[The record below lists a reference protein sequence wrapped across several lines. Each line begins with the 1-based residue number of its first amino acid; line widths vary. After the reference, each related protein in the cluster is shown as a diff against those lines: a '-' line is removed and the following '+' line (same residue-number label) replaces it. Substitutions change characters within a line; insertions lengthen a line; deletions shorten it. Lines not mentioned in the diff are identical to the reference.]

1 MNDELTPLGRA
12 ERALQDSE
20 TRLQQVLDNSSAVV
34 FAKDSQGRYLFV
46 NREFE
51 RLARR
56 PAARIIGRTDE
67 EVFPPEIATRFRYND
82 LRVLQEKRAIE
93 FEESGDFGEGMRT
106 YLAAKFPL
114 FDSAGL
120 AYAVCGIATDI
131 TDRKRL
137 EEALTSAALA
147 VSQSE
152 GESLYRELARY
163 VATILGVDGAF
174 IATFDPA
181 TACQMRVRAFHLDG
195 RTRENFCY
203 ELPGTPCETVVGHGF
218 RLYPARL
225 SELFPGDLDFRKLG
239 FDSYAGHPLTDPAG
253 RHLGLISVVSR
264 RGLEN
269 PAFVESVLRIFA
281 VRINAELERVA
292 AQDALRTS
300 QASYREIFEAS
311 EDAIFVHDWDT
322 GTILDANASACATYG
337 YSRDELLRVR
347 LADISSGVPPYTEA
361 EGLRW
366 IERARRDG
374 GARFEW
380 QRRSRDGTLHWDE
393 VRLKAARIG
402 GQPRVLAFTREI
414 TESKLREQ
422 ELRQS
427 EDRLRAT
434 VTAALDCIVVMDHHG
449 RIIEFNPAAETC
461 FGYPR
466 SDVIG
471 QRLSEL
477 MIPARYREAHERGM
491 ARYLAG
497 GAGRFL
503 GRRIEICAMRADG
516 TEFPVEL
523 AIGVAEGMDGP
534 IFIGYLQDISEL
546 KVAEDRRT
554 RLEAQ
559 LRQAQKMQAIGQ
571 LTGGIAHDF
580 NNLLTGIMGYVA
592 LASEREAAQ
601 ADRRLTGY
609 LAQAQRSCERARD
622 LIQQMLM
629 FSRGQR
635 GNPRVLAL
643 PPLVEEAVA
652 ALRPTLPHTLALTA
666 DVAGAGAVP
675 TVHADPLQVEQV
687 VLNLCLNARDAVADA
702 GEIHVAVRSLQAHG
716 FVCAGCRSSVDGDF
730 VELRVTDTGHGMA
743 PEVVEHIFEPFF
755 STKES
760 GKGTGMGL
768 AMVHGIVHE
777 YGGHVLVET
786 TPGKGSSL
794 RILWP
799 AQDAALLE
807 SEPELTAG
815 PSARRATRPTLAGS
829 VLVVDDEASVG
840 EFMRELLETWGLQAT
855 FVSNGQA
862 ALDIVAGSPARFD
875 AVITDQCM
883 PRLNGLQLAQAL
895 RAMRPELPVILYSG
909 HGEGLARTDLEAAG
923 VHTVLRK
930 PVDPAALEAALR
942 SALATRTP
950 GG

>member
-56 PAARIIGRTDE
+56 PAPEVLGRPDE

-163 VATILGVDGAF
+163 VATILGIDGAF

-195 RTRENFCY
+195 KTRENFSY
-203 ELPGTPCETVVGHGF
+203 ELPGTPCETVVGHSF
-218 RLYPARL
+218 RFYPARL

-239 FDSYAGHPLTDPAG
+239 FESYAGHPLTDATG
-253 RHLGLISVVSR
+253 RQLGLISVVSR
-264 RGLEN
+264 RRLDN
-269 PAFVESVLRIFA
+269 QSFVESVLRIFA

-311 EDAIFVHDWDT
+311 EDAILVHDWDT
-322 GTILDANASACATYG
+322 GAILDANASACTAYG

-361 EGLRW
+361 EALRW

-380 QRRSRDGTLHWDE
+380 QRRSRDGSLHWDE
-393 VRLKAARIG
+393 VRLKAASIG

-434 VTAALDCIVVMDHHG
+434 VTAALDCIVVMDHQG
-449 RIIEFNPAAETC
+449 RIIEFNPAAEAC
-461 FGYPR
+461 FGYTR
-466 SDVIG
+466 RDAIG

-477 MIPARYREAHERGM
+477 MIPLRFREAHERGM

-497 GAGRFL
+497 GAGRFI
-503 GRRIEICAMRADG
+503 GRRIEIRAMRADG

-523 AIGVAEGMDGP
+523 AIGVAQGMQGP

-546 KVAEDRRT
+546 KVAEERRT

-592 LASEREAAQ
+592 LASEREAALG
-601 ADRRLTGY
+601 DRRLTGY

-643 PPLVEEAVA
+643 WPLVEEAVA
-652 ALRPTLPHTLALTA
+652 ALRPTLPQALTLTT
-666 DVAGAGAVP
+666 DVAGTVP
-675 TVHADPLQVEQV
+675 TVRADPLQVEQV

-702 GEIHVAVRSLQAHG
+702 GKIHVAVRSLQAHG
-716 FVCAGCRSSVDGDF
+716 LVCAGCRSSVDGDF
-730 VELRVTDTGHGMA
+730 VELCVTDTGHGMA

-755 STKES
+755 STKEN

-777 YGGHVLVET
+777 HGGHVLVET

-799 AQDAALLE
+799 ARDAALLE
-807 SEPELTAG
+807 SEPELTVG
-815 PSARRATRPTLAGS
+815 PSARRTTRPTLAGS

-840 EFMRELLETWGLQAT
+840 EFMRELLETWGLHAT
-855 FVSNGQA
+855 FVPNGQA
-862 ALDIVAGSPARFD
+862 ALDIVTGSPGRFD

-895 RAMRPELPVILYSG
+895 RAVRPELPVILYSG
-909 HGEGLARTDLEAAG
+909 HGEGLARTDLDAAG
-923 VHTVLRK
+923 VRTVLRK

-942 SALATRTP
+942 SALAIRAP